1 MRMQPKIKLH
11 APGNTPIKLTGGMAI
26 KVRIF
31 GQQSSD
37 QASGKLV
44 AISTIW

>member
-1 MRMQPKIKLH
+1 MGMRIRNQ
-11 APGNTPIKLTGGMAI
+11 AAPIKLTGGMPI